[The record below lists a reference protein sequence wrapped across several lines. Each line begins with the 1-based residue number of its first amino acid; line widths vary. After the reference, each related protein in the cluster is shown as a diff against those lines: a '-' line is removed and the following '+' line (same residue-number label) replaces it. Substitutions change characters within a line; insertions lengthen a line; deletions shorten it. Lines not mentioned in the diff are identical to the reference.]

1 MHSHG
6 PRKNFN
12 KRQCADT
19 YYVPLKNIFKKIL
32 IRTTSTGRTYKITD
46 EDYKKLFLYLPNFNN
61 NQLLHIIILLLPFAR
76 NFISVSKC
84 LIKKTK
90 T

>member
-1 MHSHG
+1 MHS
-6 PRKNFN
+6 RKNFN

-19 YYVPLKNIFKKIL
+19 CYVPLKNIFKKTS

-61 NQLLHIIILLLPFAR
+61 NQLLHIVILLLPFVR
-76 NFISVSKC
+76 SSISVSKC